1 MNEKIL
7 ILWLCVFT
15 PLAFG
20 FETTQWTTKIIK
32 ALIEKEFSIHL
43 SRSAVGRLLRRLD
56 LTPQRPVRR
65 AVEREPVAVAH
76 WVKQEFP
83 EIKELASKEGAT
95 RYFLDEAGVR
105 TDYHAGTTWSLEGL
119 TPVIPATGGRYR
131 VNMIAA
137 VIPEGELDFQVG
149 PQSLNGNTFV
159 EYLKNLAQEVSQP
172 IWIVTDRYS
181 AHRAKVVEEYLETT
195 HGKIKIFFLPAY
207 SPPLNP
213 VELVWNNI
221 KAQGIARYLI
231 RSAEELTKKATQLL
245 ESLKATPEKVRAL
258 FREESVRYAL

>member
-65 AVEREPVAVAH
+65 AVERDPVAVAH
-76 WVKQEFP
+76 WVNQEFP
-83 EIKELASKEGAT
+83 EIKKLASKEGAT

-105 TDYHAGTTWSLEGL
+105 TDYHAGTPWSLEGL
-119 TPVIPATGGRYR
+119 TPVIPPRAGVTG
-131 VNMIAA
+131 
-137 VIPEGELDFQVG
+137 PD
-149 PQSLNGNTFV
+149 
-159 EYLKNLAQEVSQP
+159 K
-172 IWIVTDRYS
+172 
-181 AHRAKVVEEYLETT
+181 
-195 HGKIKIFFLPAY
+195 
-207 SPPLNP
+207 
-213 VELVWNNI
+213 
-221 KAQGIARYLI
+221 
-231 RSAEELTKKATQLL
+231 
-245 ESLKATPEKVRAL
+245 
-258 FREESVRYAL
+258 